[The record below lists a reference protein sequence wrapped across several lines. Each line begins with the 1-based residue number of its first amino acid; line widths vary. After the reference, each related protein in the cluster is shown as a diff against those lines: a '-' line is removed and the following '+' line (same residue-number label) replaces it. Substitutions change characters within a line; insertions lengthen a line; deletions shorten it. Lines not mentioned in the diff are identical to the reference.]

1 MPAKLSFFGT
11 VAAASAIGIGIAAL
25 GTGIGMGLG
34 IGRAVEGI
42 ARNPEASGKI
52 MTTMIVGLALIESLA
67 IYTLVVVIILLL
79 CKSLQR
85 ITCRYD
91 TKKGDGSLNRP
102 LSIFFFS
109 GKFALPAN
117 MKSGDSGSSRALPVG
132 IYYNNVL
139 TLLSYPYWPLPGPF
153 SRRRPVRSL

>member
-1 MPAKLSFFGT
+1 MKKFSAIMILVFGLILMATAAFAAETAAAAPEAGKFAFFGT

-67 IYTLVVVIILLL
+67 IYTLVVVLILLYA
-79 CKSLQR
+79 K
-85 ITCRYD
+85 
-91 TKKGDGSLNRP
+91 
-102 LSIFFFS
+102 
-109 GKFALPAN
+109 
-117 MKSGDSGSSRALPVG
+117 
-132 IYYNNVL
+132 
-139 TLLSYPYWPLPGPF
+139 PF
-153 SRRRPVRSL
+153 GV

>member
-1 MPAKLSFFGT
+1 MKKIIAIMMLVVCAVLFASVVFAAESAAAAPDAGKFGFFGT

-67 IYTLVVVIILLL
+67 IYTLVVVLILLYA
-79 CKSLQR
+79 K
-85 ITCRYD
+85 
-91 TKKGDGSLNRP
+91 
-102 LSIFFFS
+102 
-109 GKFALPAN
+109 
-117 MKSGDSGSSRALPVG
+117 
-132 IYYNNVL
+132 
-139 TLLSYPYWPLPGPF
+139 PF
-153 SRRRPVRSL
+153 GV

>member
-1 MPAKLSFFGT
+1 MKKATVIMLLVFGLMLIATAAFAEEAATADAAKFAFFGT

-67 IYTLVVVIILLL
+67 IYTLVVVLILLYA
-79 CKSLQR
+79 K
-85 ITCRYD
+85 
-91 TKKGDGSLNRP
+91 
-102 LSIFFFS
+102 
-109 GKFALPAN
+109 
-117 MKSGDSGSSRALPVG
+117 
-132 IYYNNVL
+132 
-139 TLLSYPYWPLPGPF
+139 PF
-153 SRRRPVRSL
+153 GV

>member
-1 MPAKLSFFGT
+1 MKKFTAMMVLALGVVLMATAVFAEEAAGGADASRFAFFGT

-67 IYTLVVVIILLL
+67 IYTLVVVLILLYA
-79 CKSLQR
+79 K
-85 ITCRYD
+85 
-91 TKKGDGSLNRP
+91 
-102 LSIFFFS
+102 
-109 GKFALPAN
+109 
-117 MKSGDSGSSRALPVG
+117 
-132 IYYNNVL
+132 
-139 TLLSYPYWPLPGPF
+139 PF
-153 SRRRPVRSL
+153 GV

>member
-1 MPAKLSFFGT
+1 MKKKSVLMLLVLGLVLLATAAFAEEAMSHGADAAKFGFFGT

-67 IYTLVVVIILLL
+67 IYTLVVVLILLYA
-79 CKSLQR
+79 K
-85 ITCRYD
+85 
-91 TKKGDGSLNRP
+91 
-102 LSIFFFS
+102 
-109 GKFALPAN
+109 
-117 MKSGDSGSSRALPVG
+117 
-132 IYYNNVL
+132 
-139 TLLSYPYWPLPGPF
+139 PF
-153 SRRRPVRSL
+153 GV

>member
-1 MPAKLSFFGT
+1 MKKFTAIMLLVLCAVFFASAAFAAAEAAPAAAPEAGKFAFFGT

-67 IYTLVVVIILLL
+67 IYTLVVVLILLYA
-79 CKSLQR
+79 K
-85 ITCRYD
+85 
-91 TKKGDGSLNRP
+91 P
-102 LSIFFFS
+102 F
-109 GKFALPAN
+109 
-117 MKSGDSGSSRALPVG
+117 G
-132 IYYNNVL
+132 I
-139 TLLSYPYWPLPGPF
+139 
-153 SRRRPVRSL
+153 

>member
-1 MPAKLSFFGT
+1 MKKFSAIIILVLGVVLMATAAFAQEHAAAAPEASKFAFFGT

-67 IYTLVVVIILLL
+67 IYTLVVVLILLYA
-79 CKSLQR
+79 K
-85 ITCRYD
+85 
-91 TKKGDGSLNRP
+91 
-102 LSIFFFS
+102 
-109 GKFALPAN
+109 
-117 MKSGDSGSSRALPVG
+117 
-132 IYYNNVL
+132 
-139 TLLSYPYWPLPGPF
+139 PF
-153 SRRRPVRSL
+153 GV

>member
-1 MPAKLSFFGT
+1 MKKATAIMILVLGIMLFATAVFAAETAAAPDNGKLAFFGT

-67 IYTLVVVIILLL
+67 IYTLVVVMILLFV
-79 CKSLQR
+79 
-85 ITCRYD
+85 
-91 TKKGDGSLNRP
+91 N
-102 LSIFFFS
+102 
-109 GKFALPAN
+109 
-117 MKSGDSGSSRALPVG
+117 
-132 IYYNNVL
+132 
-139 TLLSYPYWPLPGPF
+139 PF
-153 SRRRPVRSL
+153 KV

>member
-1 MPAKLSFFGT
+1 MKKFSAIMVLALGLMLMASVAFAAEAAAAPDAGKFGFFGT

-67 IYTLVVVIILLL
+67 IYTLVVVLILLYA
-79 CKSLQR
+79 K
-85 ITCRYD
+85 
-91 TKKGDGSLNRP
+91 
-102 LSIFFFS
+102 
-109 GKFALPAN
+109 
-117 MKSGDSGSSRALPVG
+117 
-132 IYYNNVL
+132 
-139 TLLSYPYWPLPGPF
+139 PF
-153 SRRRPVRSL
+153 GV

>member
-1 MPAKLSFFGT
+1 MKKFAVVMLMVFSLMLIASAVFAAEGAAAAAPDAGKYGFFGT

-67 IYTLVVVIILLL
+67 IYTLVVVLILLF
-79 CKSLQR
+79 
-85 ITCRYD
+85 
-91 TKKGDGSLNRP
+91 GN
-102 LSIFFFS
+102 
-109 GKFALPAN
+109 
-117 MKSGDSGSSRALPVG
+117 
-132 IYYNNVL
+132 
-139 TLLSYPYWPLPGPF
+139 PF
-153 SRRRPVRSL
+153 KV